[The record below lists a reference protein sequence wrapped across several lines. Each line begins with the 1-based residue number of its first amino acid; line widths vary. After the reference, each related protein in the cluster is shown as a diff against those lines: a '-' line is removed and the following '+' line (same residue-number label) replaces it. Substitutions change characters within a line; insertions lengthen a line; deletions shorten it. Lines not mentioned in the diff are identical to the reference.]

1 MQVVI
6 YKAPHGR
13 QEVVDITNVNKEDEE
28 FFNTNNI
35 VISMEEVGGD
45 FVVYADT
52 GYENEDGD
60 PEEFI
65 EIAQG
70 RSCED
75 VLNALRISC
84 EEFLSSVDKRSYG
97 W

>member
-1 MQVVI
+1 MKVTF
-6 YKAPHGR
+6 YKAPNGV
-13 QEVVDITNVNKEDEE
+13 QEVIDITKVYPEDEK
-28 FFNTNNI
+28 FFIENG
-35 VISMEEVGGD
+35 VVVSMEELGGD

-52 GYENEDGD
+52 GIENEDGD

-75 VLNALRISC
+75 VLKALRVIS
-84 EEFLSSVDKRSYG
+84 EEYLS
-97 W
+97 

>member
-1 MQVVI
+1 MQVTF
-6 YKAPHGR
+6 YKPPHCDK
-13 QEVVDITNVNKEDEE
+13 VVMDITHVHPEDEK
-28 FFNTNNI
+28 FFIENGI
-35 VISMEEVGGD
+35 SISMEELAGD

-70 RSCED
+70 RSCPE
-75 VLNALRISC
+75 VLKALRISC
-84 EEFLSSVDKRSYG
+84 EEFLNAQ
-97 W
+97 

>member
-1 MQVVI
+1 MKVTF
-6 YKAPHGR
+6 YKSPNGHK
-13 QEVVDITNVNKEDEE
+13 EILNITKINKEDEE
-28 FFNTNNI
+28 FFIANGVT
-35 VISMEEVGGD
+35 ISMEELGGD

-52 GYENEDGD
+52 GLENEDGD

-75 VLNALRISC
+75 VLKALRICC
-84 EEFLSSVDKRSYG
+84 EEFLKSLEK
-97 W
+97 

>member
-1 MQVVI
+1 MKVTY
-6 YKAPHGR
+6 YKAPNGYK
-13 QEVVDITNVNKEDEE
+13 EILNIGNINKEDED
-28 FFNTNNI
+28 FFSENG
-35 VISMEEVGGD
+35 VKISMEELAGD

-52 GYENEDGD
+52 GLENEDGD

-75 VLNALRISC
+75 VLKALRICC
-84 EEFLSSVDKRSYG
+84 EAFLRSLK
-97 W
+97 

>member
-1 MQVVI
+1 MKVTF
-6 YKAPHGR
+6 YKAPNGI
-13 QEVVDITNVNKEDEE
+13 QEVIDITKVYPEDEE
-28 FFNTNNI
+28 FFIENSV
-35 VISMEEVGGD
+35 VISMEELVGD

-52 GYENEDGD
+52 GIENEDGD

-75 VLNALRISC
+75 VLKALRVSC
-84 EEFLSSVDKRSYG
+84 EEFLSDNH
-97 W
+97 